1 MKLPGFKR
9 LLRQDFKE
17 DDRELVDKL
26 SVSLNI
32 GIETLY
38 TLANNRIS
46 LADNI
51 ACVVK
56 SFEIK
61 VNANGI
67 PVSGTTN
74 INFGTTINSAVG
86 VTILRAQNSDNSS
99 IYPTSAPFI
108 SFTQN
113 GTSIDI
119 NHIAGLPANNTFLLT
134 AVIWG

>member
-1 MKLPGFKR
+1 MKLPSFKR
-9 LLRQDFKE
+9 LVKQDYKE
-17 DDRELVDKL
+17 SDRDLVDRL

-38 TLANNRIS
+38 QLANKRIS
-46 LADNI
+46 VSDNI
-51 ACVVK
+51 AAVRRQ
-56 SFEIK
+56 FEIQ
-61 VNANGI
+61 VNAAGN

-74 INFGTTINSAVG
+74 IAFGQTITG
-86 VTILRAQNSDNSS
+86 VAGTNVIRAQNVNNPT

-119 NHIAGLPANNTFLLT
+119 NNISGLPPNQTFLLT
-134 AVIWG
+134 VDMWE

>member
-1 MKLPGFKR
+1 MPTFKR
-9 LLRQDFKE
+9 LTKQDYKE
-17 DDRELVDKL
+17 SDRDLVDRL

-38 TLANNRIS
+38 QLANKRIS

-51 ACVVK
+51 QAVTK

-61 VNANGI
+61 VNAAGI
-67 PVSGTTN
+67 PVSGVTN
-74 INFGTTINSAVG
+74 ISVGTTLTSVVG
-86 VTILRAQNSDNSS
+86 VTVLRAQNSDNST
-99 IYPTSAPFI
+99 IYPTGSPFI

-113 GTSIDI
+113 GNSIDI

-134 AVIWG
+134 IVIWG